1 MTDARRPE
9 SGYHSEAAAKE
20 APPLK
25 RARLLRPSL
34 LQTVVEQDA
43 QDDRRHQYYGDEEG
57 PEVKSEGREQARADG
72 PQPRHIAVAAQAA
85 EHHA

>member
-1 MTDARRPE
+1 MADAHRPE
-9 SGYHSEAAAKE
+9 SGHHSEAATKE
-20 APPLK
+20 APPLN
-25 RARLLRPSL
+25 RTRPLRPSL

-43 QDDRRHQYYGDEEG
+43 QDDRRHQQCGDKEG
-57 PEVKSEGREQARADG
+57 PEVESEGREQARADG

>member
-1 MTDARRPE
+1 MADAHRPE
-9 SGYHSEAAAKE
+9 SGYHSEAAAEE

-25 RARLLRPSL
+25 RARLLRPPL
-34 LQTVVEQDA
+34 PQAVVEQDA
-43 QDDRRHQYYGDEEG
+43 QDDRRHQQCGDGEG
-57 PEVKSEGREQARADG
+57 PEVESEGREQARADG